1 MIDYNNTKKINNN
14 LAAENEK
21 YKNEIENNRKVIDE
35 ISRFK
40 IQAEN
45 DINLLSNNLVER
57 DNKINEYVE
66 SNSTLISEKNLLE
79 RRKQLALNEISELEK
94 VNEELK
100 DKYFEEN
107 KTVLELQ
114 KELDDMKEELLK
126 NNERTAENRESE
138 EIAKNDNI
146 RLVGKINYLEEQIDN
161 LENGNV

>member
-1 MIDYNNTKKINNN
+1 M
-14 LAAENEK
+14 AAENEK